1 MRHLLTTRWVNEMRE
16 VPQRLV
22 YDSLGRV
29 ACEECGR
36 FGFVD
41 ERRYSIT
48 PDGRWL
54 CPRHWLKATKG
65 IELS

>member
-1 MRHLLTTRWVNEMRE
+1 MNE

-36 FGFVD
+36 FGYID
-41 ERRYSIT
+41 QRRYSVT
-48 PDGRWL
+48 KNGRWL
-54 CPRHWLKATKG
+54 CPRHWLKAEKG
-65 IELS
+65 VELPEYIQ

>member
-1 MRHLLTTRWVNEMRE
+1 MRHSLTTRWVNEMGDA
-16 VPQRLV
+16 PQRLV
-22 YDSLGRV
+22 YDRHGRV

-36 FGFVD
+36 FGYIDQRKHSV
-41 ERRYSIT
+41 T

-65 IELS
+65 IELP